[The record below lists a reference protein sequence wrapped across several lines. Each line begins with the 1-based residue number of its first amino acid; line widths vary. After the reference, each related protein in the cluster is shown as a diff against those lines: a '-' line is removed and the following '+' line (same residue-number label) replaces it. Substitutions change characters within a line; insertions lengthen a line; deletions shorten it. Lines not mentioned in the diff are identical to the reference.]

1 MRTVPTDRSL
11 TPTEIA
17 QLDALTGEPDT
28 IDIPEAPE
36 ANMANARRG
45 VFYRPRKEAV
55 SLRLD
60 MDVLDWLRGKG
71 PGYQTTINRILRERM
86 ESEATSR

>member
-1 MRTVPTDRSL
+1 
-11 TPTEIA
+11 
-17 QLDALTGEPDT
+17 
-28 IDIPEAPE
+28 
-36 ANMANARRG
+36 

-71 PGYQTTINRILRERM
+71 PGYQTAINRILRERM

>member
-1 MRTVPTDRSL
+1 MKTVPTDRPL
-11 TPTEIA
+11 TAQEIA
-17 QLDALTGEPDT
+17 QLDALTGKPDT
-28 IDIPEAPE
+28 SDFPELSDEKWAT
-36 ANMANARRG
+36 ARRG

-60 MDVLDWLRGKG
+60 MDVLDWLRSKG
-71 PGYQTTINRILRERM
+71 PGYQTAINRILRERM